1 MKRRE
6 LDKRLRR
13 LGWRILRERKRHTIW
28 TDDND
33 RVAVPRHPETNELTT
48 RAILMVAE
56 GGTNEG

>member
-6 LDKRLRR
+6 LNKRLRR
-13 LGWRILRERKRHTIW
+13 LGWRILREGKKHTIW

-33 RVAVPRHPETNELTT
+33 MVAVPRHPEINERTA

-56 GGTNEG
+56 GSTNEG